1 MMMDF
6 PEEAS
11 AKQPP
16 YQDHKSS
23 TSFDQGSNTMT
34 NVATLCYAIPT
45 VYLPSIPLESVC
57 EVCNPCNSKIALR
70 RTKSNVFWLYVAVTL
85 KIALH
90 LTF

>member
-11 AKQPP
+11 ANDPP
-16 YQDHKSS
+16 NPDHEHS
-23 TSFDQGSNTMT
+23 TPFDQGSSTMT

-57 EVCNPCNSKIALR
+57 EVCNPCNREIALR
-70 RTKSNVFWLYVAVTL
+70 RTISYNFWLYVAVPFMSTP
-85 KIALH
+85 H